1 MKFSLKNPF
10 LNNAEESESL
20 FFNRKEE
27 IHQIQHALKSGKIA
41 WISGLKGIGK
51 TALAYQSL
59 HAYHGK
65 KATTVFYADVNSVN
79 DHHEFLIQLARQT
92 LGKLDISNIKL
103 TRELSSYFVHL
114 RAVIRFDGLTG
125 ASILDFSLDRDYNF
139 EHTLDQIASYIEQL
153 VGDKIIVMDNF
164 QRMAE
169 FSSDAYFIHVVKRFG
184 NSRNLKT
191 MLCSSSSESL
201 NKLLNDNIELINKY
215 TQLVN
220 LNKLEYEA
228 FSAFLAAEFANVK
241 RKFSDE
247 VIDKIVALTRN
258 HTYYTIAF
266 CERLSSNGIKNP
278 DSWYLE
284 RLYNELVNQNESV
297 YYTYRQ
303 LLTQN
308 QWNLLK
314 AIAREDGAFQVLG
327 SSFIMKY
334 NLGSTSSV
342 QTALAALISK
352 NLIHQEDARWYLSD
366 VFFSHWIK
374 N

>member
-10 LNNAEESESL
+10 LDNTEESENL

-27 IHQIQHALKSGKIA
+27 IHKIQHSLKSGKIA

-59 HAYHGK
+59 NVYRGK
-65 KATTVFYADVNSVN
+65 KATTVFYADVNAVS
-79 DHHEFLIQLARQT
+79 DHHELLIQLARQT

-139 EHTLDQIASYIEQL
+139 EHTLDQIASYIEL
-153 VGDKIIVMDNF
+153 LAGDKIIVMDNI

-169 FSSDAYFIHVVKRFG
+169 FSSDAYFIHVLKRFG

-228 FSAFLAAEFANVK
+228 FSAFLAVEFANVK

-314 AIAREDGAFQVLG
+314 AIARENGAFQVLG

-352 NLIHQEDARWYLSD
+352 NLIHQEDTRWYLSD

>member
-1 MKFSLKNPF
+1 MKFSFKNPF
-10 LNNAEESESL
+10 LDNSDESESI

-27 IHQIQHALKSGKIA
+27 IHQIQYSLKSGKIA

-51 TALAYQSL
+51 TALAFQSL
-59 HAYHGK
+59 HVYRGK

-79 DHHEFLIQLARQT
+79 DHHEFLIQLASQT
-92 LGKLDISNIKL
+92 LGKLDLSNIKL
-103 TRELSSYFVHL
+103 TREISSYFVHL
-114 RAVIRFDGLTG
+114 RAIIRFDGLTG

-139 EHTLDQIASYIEQL
+139 EHTLDQIVSYLEQL
-153 VGDKIIVMDNF
+153 SGDKIIVIDNL

-169 FSSDAYFIHVVKRFG
+169 FSSDTYFIHVLKRFG

-191 MLCSSSSESL
+191 LLCSSSSESFSSL
-201 NKLLNDNIELINKY
+201 MNENVDLISKHAN
-215 TQLVN
+215 VIN

-228 FSAFLAAEFANVK
+228 FSAFLSSEFVSIK
-241 RKFSDE
+241 RKFTDE
-247 VIDKIVALTRN
+247 VVDKILALTRN

-266 CERLSSNGIKNP
+266 CERLFSNGIKNP

-297 YYTYRQ
+297 YYTYRE

-314 AIAREDGAFQVLG
+314 EIAKENGAFQVLG

-342 QTALAALISK
+342 QTALAALINK
-352 NLIHQEDARWYLSD
+352 NLIHQEDIRWYLSD